1 MICPKCHTVNS
12 DEEKFCRNCGFQ
24 LNSSRICPEC
34 GQTNDSNSKYYK
46 ECGTVLTPVNTFR
59 KQIIEENTK
68 QSFFSMYKV
77 PIICGLLIIL
87 AIGGVAGMAFF
98 SGNSGGD
105 DGLNTLIPSDNNTG
119 NIFTEDSEPTQAKME
134 ENATN
139 KTNQTLNNTNTSK
152 TLTEKVDN
160 KTKNI
165 TQKTQNKTKSI
176 TEKVDTKTKNST
188 DNIKPKDNS
197 SKTIDNKNKTK
208 PNNKGSD
215 SISPDKSS
223 KDNSDKKKS
232 DNNSSII
239 PIIIDGDDMENDT
252 DDSNMSDDIIN
263 DSDDLND
270 SDVAN
275 DTEDLIGNDTNDSED
290 EPFEIA
296 MTDVPNLAQKVYE
309 NSYSFSTISY
319 NGHEYTEAQCIYI
332 FSEYI
337 LNVENGKSSSIEVK
351 EYDDASNPSGEDSS
365 QSIEKSDYLSIA
377 NRVHSWMGSQDS
389 FPNYVGIS
397 QTGETDLSPN
407 KMLKLFTQATLDYG
421 VTGDLP
427 KSVEI

>member
-105 DGLNTLIPSDNNTG
+105 DGLNTLIPTDNNTG